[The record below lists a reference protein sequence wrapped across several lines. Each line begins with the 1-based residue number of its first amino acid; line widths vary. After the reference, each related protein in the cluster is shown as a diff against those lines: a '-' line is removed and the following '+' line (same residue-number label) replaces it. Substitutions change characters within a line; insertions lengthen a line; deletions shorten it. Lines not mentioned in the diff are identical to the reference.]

1 MHAIF
6 IIHTCGEGGEEGKSA
21 NDKQKEKFD
30 RFLIFSEKNFFDNF
44 LRMNCF

>member
-6 IIHTCGEGGEEGKSA
+6 IIHMCVYGGGGGRSA